1 MVQAVRVGACKT
13 TELVTQLCRT
23 TRTNTIAVPSALGR
37 GESCIRP
44 DDCRRPHSGDHEDR
58 PYADRHPIPIHPGAY
73 FVTVCTRDRT
83 CLFGH
88 VVNGEMHLNEAGDIA
103 RRCCEDIPAHFPLV
117 ELDAFV
123 IMPNHIHGIIVN
135 TESCTG
141 ERCFAPTSTS
151 ERHLERCATPAMDTL
166 VDIMPI
172 LGIIVP
178 IMGVGAADRK
188 PSSVLFNKTRRGVL
202 ALLYG
207 HPDQTFYVNQIVQSL
222 GSGSGAVQRELR
234 LMAEAGILVRTQTG
248 NMVYYQANSQCP
260 IFDELKAIVRKTFG
274 VADVIRQSLE
284 VLAGRI
290 RVAFV
295 FGSVARSA
303 DTRAS
308 DIDLIIV
315 GEITFDEAASSLSPA
330 QEALGREI
338 NPVVY
343 SAAEFKKRS
352 SQDRSFVKEV
362 SEGEKVFIMGDEDEL
377 GRLAGR

>member
-1 MVQAVRVGACKT
+1 
-13 TELVTQLCRT
+13 
-23 TRTNTIAVPSALGR
+23 
-37 GESCIRP
+37 
-44 DDCRRPHSGDHEDR
+44 
-58 PYADRHPIPIHPGAY
+58 
-73 FVTVCTRDRT
+73 
-83 CLFGH
+83 
-88 VVNGEMHLNEAGDIA
+88 
-103 RRCCEDIPAHFPLV
+103 
-117 ELDAFV
+117 
-123 IMPNHIHGIIVN
+123 
-135 TESCTG
+135 
-141 ERCFAPTSTS
+141 
-151 ERHLERCATPAMDTL
+151 MDL
-166 VDIMPI
+166 QVDIMPI

-178 IMGVGAADRK
+178 IMGVVTADK
-188 PSSVLFNKTRRGVL
+188 KLSSILFNKTRRGVL

-248 NMVYYQANSQCP
+248 NMVYYQANSRCP
-260 IFDELKAIVRKTFG
+260 VFNELKAIVRKTFG
-274 VADVIRQSLE
+274 VADTIRQSLE
-284 VLAGRI
+284 ALSGKI

-315 GEITFDEAASSLSPA
+315 GEITFDEAVSSLAPA
-330 QEALGREI
+330 QEALGREL

-362 SEGEKVFIMGDEDEL
+362 SEGEKIFIIGDEDEL
-377 GRLAGR
+377 GRLAGK